1 MVNLLKD
8 IQNGDFEEV
17 GSKILD
23 LKGETNTYKT
33 YKIPLSKLKYNR
45 KNDRIASFIS
55 EYEENRS
62 IDDIDEDTLEE
73 FIYESAPKDNDKTI
87 KNIKATRQR
96 ESAVVMSDGTVI
108 DGNRRFTCL
117 RKLHKD
123 DEANEKFKYLIASV
137 LDREKYVDKDIK
149 KLELQIQNLE
159 EKVSYNPIDRY
170 VGVYRNLLSDGS
182 EFTVSEYA
190 QDINQPEKKVMDD
203 MINARLMLDYLE
215 FIGKPLQFHYAREN
229 KLDGTLNELKRI
241 VKMNGMDDQER
252 QLIKE
257 TAFSEFSTTVDSKKI
272 RKLIDACRNED
283 VFDQGRVKQAKEV
296 NNDVYNSFHE
306 NGFLDPE
313 VKQKVSNF
321 ADDLIEDSSI
331 SNEQNKDEKL
341 LIHAIKDVAKVD
353 KDKIQH
359 MSSDLKNSF
368 DERLIE
374 LKKELDE
381 LVRSANVEE

>member
-1 MVNLLKD
+1 MVNLLND
-8 IQNGDFEEV
+8 IQNGEFEEV

-283 VFDQGRVKQAKEV
+283 VFDQGRVEQAKEV

-306 NGFLDPE
+306 NGFLEPE

-341 LIHAIKDVAKVD
+341 LIHAIKDVTKVD

>member
-1 MVNLLKD
+1 MVNLLKN

>member
-1 MVNLLKD
+1 MVNLLND
-8 IQNGDFEEV
+8 IQNGEFEEV

-283 VFDQGRVKQAKEV
+283 VFNQGRVKQAKEV

-341 LIHAIKDVAKVD
+341 LIHAIKDVTKVD

>member
-1 MVNLLKD
+1 MVNLLND
-8 IQNGDFEEV
+8 IQNGEFEEV

-170 VGVYRNLLSDGS
+170 VGVYRNLLADGS

-203 MINARLMLDYLE
+203 MINARLMLDYLG

-283 VFDQGRVKQAKEV
+283 VFDQGRVEQAKEV

-306 NGFLDPE
+306 NGFLEPE

-341 LIHAIKDVAKVD
+341 LIHAIKDVTKVD

>member
-1 MVNLLKD
+1 MVNLLND
-8 IQNGDFEEV
+8 IQNGEFEEV

-33 YKIPLSKLKYNR
+33 YKIPLSKLRYNR

-62 IDDIDEDTLEE
+62 IEDIDEDTLEE
-73 FIYESAPKDNDKTI
+73 FIYESAPKDNDKTM

-117 RKLHKD
+117 RKLHKA
-123 DEANEKFKYLIASV
+123 DEPNEKFKYLIASV

-170 VGVYRNLLSDGS
+170 VGVYRNLLADGS

-190 QDINQPEKKVMDD
+190 QDINQTEKKVMDD

-283 VFDQGRVKQAKEV
+283 VFDQKRVDQAKEV

-306 NGFLDPE
+306 NGFLEPE

-341 LIHAIKDVAKVD
+341 LIHAIKDVTKVD

-359 MSSDLKNSF
+359 MSSELKNSF

>member
-283 VFDQGRVKQAKEV
+283 VFNQGRVKQAKEV

-341 LIHAIKDVAKVD
+341 LIHAIKDVTKVD

>member
-1 MVNLLKD
+1 MINLLKD
-8 IQNGDFEEV
+8 VQNGEFEEV
-17 GSKILD
+17 GLKILD
-23 LKGETNTYKT
+23 LKGETHKYKT
-33 YKIPLSKLKYNR
+33 YKIPLNKLKYNR

-73 FIYESAPKDNDKTI
+73 FVYESAPRDNEKTI

-123 DEANEKFKYLIASV
+123 DEDNEKFKYLIASV

-170 VGVYRNLLSDGS
+170 VGVYRNLLADDS
-182 EFTVSEYA
+182 EFTVTEYA
-190 QDINQPEKKVMDD
+190 QDINETDKKVYEYMNNTR
-203 MINARLMLDYLE
+203 IMLDYLE

-229 KLDGTLNELKRI
+229 KLDGTLNEIKKILKA
-241 VKMNGMDDQER
+241 NGMDEQEK

-257 TAFSEFSTTVDSKKI
+257 TAFSEFSTSVDSKKI

-283 VFDQGRVKQAKEV
+283 VFDQERIDKAKEL

-313 VKQKVSNF
+313 VKQKVSDF
-321 ADDLIEDSSI
+321 SDDLIEDASI
-331 SNEQNKDEKL
+331 SKEQNKEEKL
-341 LIHAIKDVAKVD
+341 LIHAIKDVTKVD

-359 MSSDLKNSF
+359 MNDELKNSF

-374 LKKELDE
+374 LKEELDE
-381 LVRSANVEE
+381 LVRFANVEG